1 MTFPARLRALN
12 LTLNHARD
20 AAHTRADTT
29 LDELYHRRE
38 FERETLNPKRRPSRD
53 PSRLA
58 SWIATL
64 KSVSYDA
71 ETPREV
77 GEKCARSCH
86 QVSSLMQIECK
97 GFYWR
102 FLNPAQ
108 EFPIKIFRA
117 KPVGISENFFETRK
131 LLELIYNVYNV
142 IVLIYYHFYINLYS
156 LIWRFVWSITILS
169 LNAIHKL
176 HFESPAKF
184 SYRYVISPRKGSLL
198 NSTRAS
204 WGFRHRPRP
213 TGWDRE

>member
-1 MTFPARLRALN
+1 ML
-12 LTLNHARD
+12 
-20 AAHTRADTT
+20 HTRALIPS

-77 GEKCARSCH
+77 EESCARSCH

-97 GFYWR
+97 GFYRRR

-108 EFPIKIFRA
+108 EFINIIINIFRA
-117 KPVGISENFFETRK
+117 KPVRNSESFFETRK

-142 IVLIYYHFYINLYS
+142 YMLSCSYICFILIYVY
-156 LIWRFVWSITILS
+156 
-169 LNAIHKL
+169 
-176 HFESPAKF
+176 
-184 SYRYVISPRKGSLL
+184 
-198 NSTRAS
+198 
-204 WGFRHRPRP
+204 
-213 TGWDRE
+213 